1 MTLLEKISR
10 SNIYLYLLSKYLYQN
25 FLYKFFFEQEFKILK
40 HLENHSKR
48 SIIDIGSNSGVS
60 ARSIRIFD
68 KNSKIISF
76 EPNKSFLKKLKNTQ
90 KKINNFKFYLYGGYN
105 KKKISHLYVPY
116 FNNYC
121 LDAQASV
128 EKKFVLDS
136 VGRGIFHKGI
146 IKKISIK
153 KILCKFVKIDDF
165 KLKPYFIKIDTEG
178 SEHLVLEGL
187 INTIKNYKPVIM
199 VEKNDINFF
208 RVKKFL
214 AKNGYNIFSFQG
226 ENLKKYVFKKRD
238 HLNLIC
244 IHKKN
249 FYLNFCFK

>member
-1 MTLLEKISR
+1 MTLLEKITR

-40 HLENHSKR
+40 HLKNYNKQ
-48 SIIDIGSNSGVS
+48 SIIHIGSNSGVS
-60 ARSIRIFD
+60 AKSIRIFD

-76 EPNKSFLKKLKNTQ
+76 EPNKSFLKKLKKTQ
-90 KKINNFKFYLYGGYN
+90 KNINNFKFYLYGGYN
-105 KKKISHLYVPY
+105 KKKKFNLYVPY

-136 VGRGIFHKGI
+136 VSRGIFHRDI
-146 IKKISIK
+146 LKKISIK
-153 KILCKFVKIDDF
+153 KKLCKFVRIDDF

-178 SEHLVLEGL
+178 SEHLVLKGL

-199 VEKNDINFF
+199 VEKNDINFLK
-208 RVKKFL
+208 VEKFL
-214 AKNGYNIFSFQG
+214 TKNGYNIFSFRD
-226 ENLKKYVFKKRD
+226 ENLKKYVFKKKE

-244 IHKKN
+244 VHKKN
-249 FYLNFCFK
+249 FI